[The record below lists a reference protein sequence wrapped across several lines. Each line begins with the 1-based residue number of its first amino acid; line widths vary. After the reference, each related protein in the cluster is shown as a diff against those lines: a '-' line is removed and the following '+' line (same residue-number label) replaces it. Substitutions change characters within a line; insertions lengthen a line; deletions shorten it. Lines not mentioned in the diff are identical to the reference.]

1 MTHALDPIPHKK
13 LSLKTRRDLSR
24 VPLMDSMFAFLP
36 MDKLDQEKH
45 TPSKETKKIQVLPQ
59 DHLLNYIRQQKW
71 WRNIMKWVLIAIWLS
86 FTLTNFMISSW
97 PKTRSHLSKLHLNL
111 RSRKTRVPT
120 WFIFRMLWDRIFL
133 LMRKPWRSTS
143 MGWSQEEQE
152 QLIWIRQALDLI
164 LFSQSLFRWRTNKLN
179 R

>member
-59 DHLLNYIRQQKW
+59 DHLLNYIRQQK
-71 WRNIMKWVLIAIWLS
+71 
-86 FTLTNFMISSW
+86 
-97 PKTRSHLSKLHLNL
+97 
-111 RSRKTRVPT
+111 
-120 WFIFRMLWDRIFL
+120 
-133 LMRKPWRSTS
+133 
-143 MGWSQEEQE
+143 
-152 QLIWIRQALDLI
+152 
-164 LFSQSLFRWRTNKLN
+164 
-179 R
+179 